1 MKKYAVIL
9 EKEKNNYSAYCPDLP
24 GCIATG
30 RTIDETV
37 RRMKASIEFHLAGLK
52 EENQAIPEPSTIA
65 TSIEV
70 MG

>member
-37 RRMKASIEFHLAGLK
+37 RRMKAAIEFHLAGLK